1 MAANLAEGPGS
12 GSVRCSEGS
21 LVVLV
26 LLVVLHHV
34 AMITWKK
41 ETDFDLLCADIFE
54 QSPSSRVR
62 VTQSSS
68 FLKYVVR
75 QYRSTAN
82 L

>member
-54 QSPSSRVR
+54 QSPSSIAQWVR
-62 VTQSSS
+62 EWYDLFAILSLSLV
-68 FLKYVVR
+68 FVL
-75 QYRSTAN
+75 
-82 L
+82 